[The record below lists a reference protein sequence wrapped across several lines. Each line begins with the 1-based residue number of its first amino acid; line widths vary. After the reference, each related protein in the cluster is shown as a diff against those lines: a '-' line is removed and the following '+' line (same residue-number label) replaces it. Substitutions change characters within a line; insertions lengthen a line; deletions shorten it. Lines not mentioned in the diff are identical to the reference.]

1 MKERV
6 EGQFKKDLKQAAES
20 KRFLPHKLACKGLA
34 KGYDF
39 GARKFSRKKA
49 QHGGGGP

>member
-6 EGQFKKDLKQAAES
+6 EGQFKRDLKQAAES
-20 KRFLPHKLACKGLA
+20 KGFLPHKLACKGLA

-39 GARKFSRKKA
+39 GARKFFKNKA